1 MICTLLKQSDFA
13 CELLVGVRHRAKKKK
28 RRKRRKRKCCCLCY
42 LKQSFFWMALWGFW
56 SSYSSV
62 KSWWWL
68 SDLDSG
74 RSFSLFINI
83 YLGNFIFFLNLP
95 SETQFMTQT
104 LLRQFMALLNKQA
117 LFYPIFLLSMFYK
130 NVLRYFR
137 KLKFCSSPF
146 ALCFTI
152 PFLFLSLSLAPSPPS
167 LSPLLSP
174 ISLFFCLLFF
184 LSVADTAGTHTTNY
198 LTYLSELNLH
208 VYHPWPV
215 CII

>member
-1 MICTLLKQSDFA
+1 
-13 CELLVGVRHRAKKKK
+13 
-28 RRKRRKRKCCCLCY
+28 
-42 LKQSFFWMALWGFW
+42 MALWGFW

-146 ALCFTI
+146 AKQELCKETALLWSVFLPPPTPAQGSEGYSQERGFMLLLESLVLAVLGHWSSIQPFI
-152 PFLFLSLSLAPSPPS
+152 PGS
-167 LSPLLSP
+167 LSPNKVP
-174 ISLFFCLLFF
+174 VIHG
-184 LSVADTAGTHTTNY
+184 A
-198 LTYLSELNLH
+198 ELAFSKH
-208 VYHPWPV
+208 
-215 CII
+215 